1 MKNFFTT
8 IFLIFIGLIVIGFI
22 FDDTEKKNLEKV
34 DMLKT
39 AKIDKIS
46 PSGNLYEIYSLG
58 SNYTDLQRE
67 NTTKELKDKIVQ
79 WTLPVFEVSKLSEN
93 KYKIQTSSGNLFGT
107 KYVGT
112 FIVVYT
118 QNENE
123 VNFIE
128 NLKTGSNI
136 TIKGII
142 NDTFMRNIDIEPAI
156 LIY

>member
-79 WTLPVFEVSKLSEN
+79 WTLPVFEVSKLSEIN
-93 KYKIQTSSGNLFGT
+93 T
-107 KYVGT
+107 KSKQVQVIYLE
-112 FIVVYT
+112 
-118 QNENE
+118 QNMLE
-123 VNFIE
+123 
-128 NLKTGSNI
+128 L
-136 TIKGII
+136 
-142 NDTFMRNIDIEPAI
+142 
-156 LIY
+156 LQ

>member
-67 NTTKELKDKIVQ
+67 NTTKELKDKILSIVN
-79 WTLPVFEVSKLSEN
+79 LSEQERKN
-93 KYKIQTSSGNLFGT
+93 LGINGKKWIYENRQYSNLAKQYINKIQELRFFKN
-107 KYVGT
+107 
-112 FIVVYT
+112 
-118 QNENE
+118 
-123 VNFIE
+123 
-128 NLKTGSNI
+128 
-136 TIKGII
+136 
-142 NDTFMRNIDIEPAI
+142 A
-156 LIY
+156 